1 MFLKLAVATKRE
13 ERTDEPNIGSRK
25 CFKDGVVCNRGSRGF
40 ISSCRGKHRLAV
52 AERGRGRTVVY
63 GILGQDL
70 QSDGCKRL
78 AAPDMLLKYSLHEPR
93 RGREDINSL
102 MHGFRTAFPDL
113 NCWGTAPLLSDGDY
127 VIGQ

>member
-1 MFLKLAVATKRE
+1 MSQILDRRNALKMGLFAIVGVGALSHHAEASTGLQSQNEAVS
-13 ERTDEPNIGSRK
+13 D
-25 CFKDGVVCNRGSRGF
+25 
-40 ISSCRGKHRLAV
+40 
-52 AERGRGRTVVY
+52 